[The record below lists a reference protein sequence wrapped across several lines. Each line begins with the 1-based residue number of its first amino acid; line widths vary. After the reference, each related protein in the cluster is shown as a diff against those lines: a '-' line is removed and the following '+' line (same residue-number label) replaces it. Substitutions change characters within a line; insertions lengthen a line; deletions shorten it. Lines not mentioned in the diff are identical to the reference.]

1 MKPDNKKR
9 RKGPRR
15 QDGYFGSWERER
27 VLKAKKLKREFKKIR
42 AWIDRYLKDRPEYRH
57 LKSVMI
63 LWIMM
68 KRYGLSIRGMI
79 DELHFRRGAL
89 KVVCLKQARSKSWLH
104 KWMRRLPMEMLD
116 DLILFTA
123 GDDACGSFSVD
134 STHHRFNRYRLV
146 DNSGDERRANQRRRT
161 HMTEAERKA
170 TRGKT
175 VGAPP
180 GKRWVSDTCKHH
192 VLTSPNGKVLA
203 SVVTDGDTSD
213 SVVFAELCSGIPKGS
228 GNAMG
233 DRAYCSEEN
242 CDLAVQVGR
251 DPYFEPKKSYR
262 GNGMSAWAEMVRLWK
277 EHPGRFYKV
286 YKTRSSIEACFSA
299 IKGRFAYCVRSV
311 TLEMQKRELAIVSI
325 CRNIHA

>member
-15 QDGYFGSWERER
+15 PDGYFGSWERER
-27 VLKAKKLKREFKKIR
+27 VLKAKNLKREFRKNR
-42 AWIDRYLKDRPEYRH
+42 ARIDRYLEDHPEYRH
-57 LKSVMI
+57 PKSVMM

-89 KVVCLKQARSKSWLH
+89 KVACLKQARSKSWLH
-104 KWMRRLPMEMLD
+104 KWMLRLPMEMLD

-123 GDDACGSFSVD
+123 GDDAYGSFSVD

-146 DNSGDERRANQRRRT
+146 EHPGDERRANQRRRT

-175 VGAPP
+175 AGAPS
-180 GKRWVSDTCKHH
+180 GKRWVNDTCKHH

-203 SVVTDGDTSD
+203 SVVTDGDASD
-213 SVVFAELCSGIPKGS
+213 AVVFAELCSRIPKGS
-228 GNAMG
+228 GNATG

-242 CDLAVQVGR
+242 CDLAVLVGR

-286 YKTRSSIEACFSA
+286 YKTRSSIEACFST

-325 CRNIHA
+325 CRNISA